1 MKVRIDSEGEGRRR
15 AKMKSLVVGEWG
27 RGIGKSFE

>member
-1 MKVRIDSEGEGRRR
+1 MKVRIDSEGEGRR